1 MAEGLMIIEERR
13 KDVNIL
19 RIRNT
24 VLLDPNMAEEMTR
37 SLTQSFDSGALKV
50 IVNISNVT
58 RMSSL
63 FFRSFIIAGK
73 KAKEKKAVMAF
84 CNVSPTIKA
93 GFDMM
98 GLGTYFNIY
107 PEESVALEN
116 LK

>member
-1 MAEGLMIIEERR
+1 MPERIQIIEENR
-13 KDVNIL
+13 NGIYIM
-19 RIRNT
+19 RIGNA
-24 VLLDPNMAEEMTR
+24 VLLDPKMADEMT
-37 SLTQSFDSGALKV
+37 SILTQSFDSGALKV

-84 CNVSPTIKA
+84 CNVSPTIRA

-98 GLGTYFNIY
+98 GLGSYFKIY
-107 PEESVALEN
+107 PEESHALEN
-116 LK
+116 I

>member
-1 MAEGLMIIEERR
+1 MAEGLQIIEEFRNGI
-13 KDVNIL
+13 NIL

-24 VLLDPNMAEEMTR
+24 VLLEPHMADE
-37 SLTQSFDSGALKV
+37 LTKVLSEAFDSGSLKV
-50 IVNISNVT
+50 IINISNVT

-73 KAKEKKAVMAF
+73 KAKEKNAVLAF

-98 GLGTYFNIY
+98 GLGIYFKSY
-107 PEESVALEN
+107 PEESIAID
-116 LK
+116 KI